1 MKSRRQQTAAKEIVG
16 SGRACE
22 GPPGTFFIT
31 NDTTQIGVHHIFTG
45 RFSWLSGAMQNRVKL
60 I

>member
-1 MKSRRQQTAAKEIVG
+1 MKSRRQKTAAKEIVG

-31 NDTTQIGVHHIFTG
+31 NDTTQIGVHHIIV
-45 RFSWLSGAMQNRVKL
+45 SNRN
-60 I
+60 